1 MSRVRHGGVWLVAA
15 PVTLAVFLLNVYP
28 LGWLAVG
35 SVSTRGGIGLDHYR
49 ELFTRFSFASVLVD
63 SWVYALG
70 TTLLA
75 LVLGAPLALL
85 VTRTDVPGREG
96 LRLGAVL
103 AFVSPPWLTAMAYV
117 FLASPNAG
125 TLNVWLHALIG
136 VKPFNVHSMTGMIV
150 VSALFLYSFVFLT
163 VESAL
168 GAVDGSYEEAARV
181 VGASRW
187 TVLTRV
193 TLPLVTPSLTTAAVF
208 SFIISWSLFAT
219 PAILGMPA
227 RIYVFATQLYL
238 LLNAFPPKLGLSA
251 ALAMV
256 FCLSAV
262 LVGLLLWLVRRP
274 AVAGRYAVI
283 SGKGHRPAVIPLGRA
298 RWPTAIACW
307 SLTGL
312 AVGLP
317 YLMVLWMSV
326 NTTWFGAPGLA
337 NLSLANYAYVLTEY
351 PNSGRVVWNSLVLAV
366 TGSALV
372 LAVGLGV
379 AYLKARTALPG
390 RGLLGA
396 AASYTVILPSVAFVT
411 GLIWAWIRPPFA
423 LYGTL
428 ALIALAQAS
437 RVMPI
442 VVSNFGDGL
451 AQIDRALEEAGT
463 TCGAGRG
470 RVFLGIT
477 LPLLRFVTLGTFT
490 LVFLASLRDL
500 NSPLF
505 LSGGSPD
512 TLTLSVV
519 IFTFWGETRIGESAA
534 FTVLLLLLTLAIFLP
549 IYRLFPKAV

>member
-1 MSRVRHGGVWLVAA
+1 MSRGGLWPVAA
-15 PVTLAVFLLNVYP
+15 PVVLAVFLLNIYP

-35 SVSTRGGIGLDHYR
+35 SVSTPAGIGLDHYR
-49 ELFTRFSFASVLVD
+49 ELFIRFSFASVLFD
-63 SWVYALG
+63 SWVFALG

-75 LVLGAPLALL
+75 LVFGVPLAVL
-85 VTRTDVPGREG
+85 VARTDLPGKEAV
-96 LRLGAVL
+96 RLATVL

-125 TLNVWLHALIG
+125 TLNLWLHQLFG
-136 VKPFNVHSMTGMIV
+136 VKPFNVHSMSGMIF

-168 GAVDGSYEEAARV
+168 AAVDGSYEEAARV
-181 VGASRW
+181 TGASRW

-193 TLPLVTPSLTTAAVF
+193 TLPLVAPSLTAATVF
-208 SFIISWSLFAT
+208 SLVIAWSLFAT

-238 LLNAFPPKLGLSA
+238 LLNAFPPRLGLSA
-251 ALAMV
+251 ALAMI
-256 FCLSAV
+256 FCLSAAV
-262 LVGLLLWLVRRP
+262 LGLLLWLVRRP
-274 AVAGRYAVI
+274 GAAGRYAVI
-283 SGKGHRPAVIPLGRA
+283 TGKGHRPALMPLGGA
-298 RWPTAIACW
+298 RWPAALACW
-307 SLTGL
+307 LLTGL

-317 YLMVLWMSV
+317 YLMMLWMSF
-326 NTTWFGAPGLA
+326 NTSWFGAPGLP

-351 PNSGRVVWNSLVLAV
+351 PNTRRVVWNSLVLAAG
-366 TGSALV
+366 GSALV

-379 AYLKARTALPG
+379 AYLRARTTLPA

-411 GLIWAWIRPPFA
+411 GVIWAWIRPPFA

-442 VVSNFGDGL
+442 VVRNFGDGL

-470 RVFLGIT
+470 RVFVRIT
-477 LPLLRFVTLGTFT
+477 LPLLRFVTMGTFT
-490 LVFLASLRDL
+490 LAFLASLRDL
-500 NSPLF
+500 NTPLF

-534 FTVLLLLLTLAIFLP
+534 FTMLLLLLTLAVFLP
-549 IYRLFPKAV
+549 IYKLFPRAV

>member
-1 MSRVRHGGVWLVAA
+1 MAA
-15 PVTLAVFLLNVYP
+15 PVVLAVFVLNIYP

-35 SVSTRGGIGLDHYR
+35 SLSTPAGIGLDHYR
-49 ELFTRFSFASVLVD
+49 ELFLRLSFASVLFD
-63 SWVYALG
+63 SWLFALG

-75 LVLGAPLALL
+75 LGLGVPLAVLIA
-85 VTRTDVPGREG
+85 RTDLPGKEAV
-96 LRLGAVL
+96 RLATVL

-125 TLNVWLHALIG
+125 TLNVWLHQLFG
-136 VKPFNVHSMTGMIV
+136 VKPFNVHSMSGMIV

-168 GAVDGSYEEAARV
+168 AAVDGSYEEAARV
-181 VGASRW
+181 TGASRW

-193 TLPLVTPSLTTAAVF
+193 TLPLVTPSLTAATVF
-208 SFIISWSLFAT
+208 SLVIAWSLFAT

-256 FCLSAV
+256 FCLSAAV
-262 LVGLLLWLVRRP
+262 LGLALWLLRRP
-274 AVAGRYAVI
+274 RAAGRYAVI
-283 SGKGHRPAVIPLGRA
+283 TGKGHRPALMPLGGA
-298 RWPTAIACW
+298 RWPAALACW
-307 SLTGL
+307 VLTGL

-317 YLMVLWMSV
+317 YLMVLWMSL
-326 NTTWFGAPGLA
+326 NTSWFGAAGLA
-337 NLSLANYAYVLTEY
+337 DLSLTNYAYVLTEY
-351 PNSGRVVWNSLVLAV
+351 PNTWRIVWNSVALA
-366 TGSALV
+366 TGGSALV

-379 AYLKARTALPG
+379 AYLQARTALPG

-411 GLIWAWIRPPFA
+411 GVIWAWIRPPFA

-442 VVSNFGDGL
+442 VVRNFGDGL
-451 AQIDRALEEAGT
+451 AQVDRALEEAGT

-470 RVFLGIT
+470 RIFLAIT
-477 LPLLRFVTLGTFT
+477 LPLLRFVALGTFT

-500 NSPLF
+500 NTPLF

-519 IFTFWGETRIGESAA
+519 IFTFWSETRIGESAA
-534 FTVLLLLLTLAIFLP
+534 FTILLLLLTLGIFLP
-549 IYRLFPKAV
+549 IYKLFPKAV

>member
-1 MSRVRHGGVWLVAA
+1 M
-15 PVTLAVFLLNVYP
+15 YP

-35 SVSTRGGIGLDHYR
+35 SFATPRGAGLDHYR
-49 ELFTRFSFASVLVD
+49 EIFARLSFVSVLLN

-75 LVLGAPLALL
+75 LVLGVALAVL
-85 VTRTDVPGREG
+85 VARTDLPGKEA
-96 LRLGAVL
+96 LRLGTVL

-125 TLNVWLHALIG
+125 TLNVWLHGLVGI
-136 VKPFNVHSMTGMIV
+136 KPFNVHSMTGMIV

-168 GAVDGSYEEAARV
+168 GSVDGSYEEAARV
-181 VGASRW
+181 TGASRW
-187 TVLTRV
+187 TILTRV
-193 TLPLVTPSLTTAAVF
+193 TLPLVTPSLIAAAVF
-208 SFIISWSLFAT
+208 SFVIAWSLFAT

-256 FCLSAV
+256 FCLSAAV
-262 LVGLLLWLVRRP
+262 LGLGLWLVRRP

-283 SGKGHRPAVIPLGRA
+283 SGKGNPPSLMVLGRA
-298 RWPTAIACW
+298 RWPAALAGW
-307 SLTGL
+307 LLTGL
-312 AVGLP
+312 SVGLP
-317 YLMVLWMSV
+317 YLMVLWMSF
-326 NTTWFGAPGLA
+326 NTSWFGAPGLA
-337 NLSLANYAYVLTEY
+337 NLSLANYAYVLAGY
-351 PNSGRVVWNSLVLAV
+351 PNTWRVVWNSLALAA
-366 TGSALV
+366 GSAALV
-372 LAVGLGV
+372 LGVGLGV
-379 AYLKARTALPG
+379 AYLRARTSLPG
-390 RGLLGA
+390 RSLLGA

-411 GLIWAWIRPPFA
+411 GVIWAWIRPPFA

-428 ALIALAQAS
+428 TLIALAQAS

-442 VVSNFGDGL
+442 VVRNFGDGL

-463 TCGAGRG
+463 ACGAGRG

-477 LPLLRFVTLGTFT
+477 LPLLRLVSVGMFT

-500 NSPLF
+500 NTPLF
-505 LSGGSPD
+505 LGSGSPD

-519 IFTFWGETRIGESAA
+519 IFTFWSETRLGESAA

-549 IYRLFPKAV
+549 VYRLFGKAV